1 MLSTEPNRKIAAYA
15 LVALTV
21 LVGAFHYW
29 EGITMTS
36 PKSGERIVAALMI
49 IGCAVLIP
57 FGSRSARISI
67 GALFLFFA
75 AIDSLIILSYVRNFD
90 YNWLAIIAV
99 TTIMAFIGY
108 SMSFWKCARVFEE
121 ERERR
126 ITVNS

>member
-1 MLSTEPNRKIAAYA
+1 MSAQKTNQKIAAYS

-29 EGITMTS
+29 EGITITS

-57 FGSRSARISI
+57 FGYRSARISI

-75 AIDSLIILSYVRNFD
+75 AINSLVVLSYVRDFSN
-90 YNWLAIIAV
+90 NSLEIVSITAILGLV
-99 TTIMAFIGY
+99 GY
-108 SMSFWKCARVFEE
+108 SMLAWKGVRVFET
-121 ERERR
+121 ERENRALA
-126 ITVNS
+126 NS